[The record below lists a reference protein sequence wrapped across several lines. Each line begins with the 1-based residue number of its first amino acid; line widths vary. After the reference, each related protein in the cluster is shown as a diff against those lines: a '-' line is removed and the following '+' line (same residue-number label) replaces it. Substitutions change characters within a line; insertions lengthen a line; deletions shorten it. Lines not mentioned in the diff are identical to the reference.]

1 MINKSKRKFIEISV
15 KTYEC
20 INEIHCLEVTED
32 ELKQINKGEVSL
44 DYFDEDTL
52 VSREWISTN
61 YEILTEDE
69 LKREKANIIKRKI
82 KKLKNLIQIVEQVK
96 EENKKDKQK

>member
-1 MINKSKRKFIEISV
+1 MIEIYV

-32 ELKQINKGEVSL
+32 ELKQINRGEVSL

-52 VSREWISTN
+52 VSRDWISTN

-69 LKREKANIIKRKI
+69 LKRERAYLKNKKRK
-82 KKLKNLIQIVEQVK
+82 KLEKIINRKGETK
-96 EENKKDKQK
+96 

>member
-1 MINKSKRKFIEISV
+1 MIKLKHGRIKQMIEIVV

-69 LKREKANIIKRKI
+69 LKQERANIIERKI
-82 KKLKNLIQIVEQVK
+82 KKLEKL
-96 EENKKDKQK
+96 KQGLNNE